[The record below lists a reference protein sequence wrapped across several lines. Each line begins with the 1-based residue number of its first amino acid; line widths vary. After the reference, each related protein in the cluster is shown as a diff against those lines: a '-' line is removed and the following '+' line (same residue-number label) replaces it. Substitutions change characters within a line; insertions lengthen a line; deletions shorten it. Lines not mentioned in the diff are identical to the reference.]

1 MLLLFITTG
10 FYFMLFSNK
19 NIKDLCDMFE
29 LNHHIENPKGSRAH
43 TPHVLLNSILTK
55 VQRFLSQD

>member
-1 MLLLFITTG
+1 
-10 FYFMLFSNK
+10 MLFSNK